1 MSLNLLIPLGTC
13 TREPPIIWLMPLL
26 PFHLIPFPT
35 KLLLVMV
42 FLFLLPS
49 TISFSSWHFFFRLYD
64 VLHVPSLCKNLMSI
78 AQLTHDLL
86 VSIIFYPWGYVIC
99 DLHSSKILFQGQ
111 CKDGLYHVLPYSS
124 PSHGSKQALI
134 SIPHP
139 PSGIIIS
146 DIPLIVF
153 LEI

>member
-1 MSLNLLIPLGTC
+1 MTYATPSVSSHAFSDQVVVSNGVSL
-13 TREPPIIWLMPLL
+13 PITQYH
-26 PFHLIPFPT
+26 FFF
-35 KLLLVMV
+35 
-42 FLFLLPS
+42 FLA
-49 TISFSSWHFFFRLYD
+49 FFFRLYD